1 MNLSEKNYENVL
13 DVKSVAKILGVSQ
26 SYVYKI
32 ADKKE
37 INFIK
42 YPNALRFYERDVL
55 DYLNRHMVH
64 AVDDRF

>member
-1 MNLSEKNYENVL
+1 MNLFKNNYENVL

-55 DYLNRHMVH
+55 DYLDRHIVR
-64 AVDDRF
+64 AVDN